1 MKIGVITFWQS
12 EDNYGQILQ
21 IFAMQHFLRKL
32 GHKPFLIRYKEDGV
46 RKQENGIKVN
56 KLLDYIFNFR
66 SYFRYFL
73 QLRRD
78 SKYRQLQQNYTRKF
92 KEFIAE
98 NIEISPQVYSDTSIM
113 ETPPEADVYLCGSD
127 QIWGGNEIYYL
138 PFAPEGHRKIA
149 YAPSFGGVNPF
160 EKNNSDRIKELLRN
174 FDFIGVREESG
185 AMLLQSN
192 GIGSAT
198 HVVDPTLLLGKE
210 DYLPLVKPT
219 DTYTF
224 APASD
229 VFLYL
234 LGSPIKCSV
243 DKIIS
248 FLKKNDL
255 SYSYVASQG
264 RVDKYP
270 KSQFTIPEWLEAIK
284 RSKMVITNSFHCI
297 VFSLIFHKPFLFIP
311 LDGSYSRMN
320 NRITELLGKCGL
332 QSRIYSGDFKIIFN
346 DVDFERFDNYR
357 SDEMNRSKS
366 LLSHV
371 LNKV

>member
-32 GHKPFLIRYKEDGV
+32 GHKPFLIRYREDGI
-46 RKQENGIKVN
+46 RKQVNGVKVN
-56 KLLDYIFNFR
+56 KLLDYIVNFR

-73 QLRRD
+73 QLRQD
-78 SKYRQLQQNYTRKF
+78 AKYQQLQRNSKRNF

-98 NIEISPQVYSDTSIM
+98 NIEVSNHIYSDTSIM

-138 PFAPEGHRKIA
+138 PFAPEGNKKIA

-160 EKNNSDRIKELLRN
+160 GKDNSDRIKELLER

-185 AMLLQSN
+185 AVMLQSN
-192 GIGSAT
+192 GIKSAT

-210 DYLPLVKPT
+210 DYISLLKPIGNPI
-219 DTYTF
+219 
-224 APASD
+224 APND

-284 RSKMVITNSFHCI
+284 RSKIVITNSFHCI
-297 VFSLIFHKPFLFIP
+297 VFSLIFHKPFIFIP

-332 QSRIYSGDFKIIFN
+332 QSRIYANDFKIIFD
-346 DVDFERFDNYR
+346 DVDFERFESYH
-357 SDEMNRSKS
+357 SGETNRSIS
-366 LLSHV
+366 LLSEI
-371 LNKV
+371 LNKEQ